1 MAYANRQYTKKTWT
15 KAPVVKQPRQV
26 RQWSAY
32 QQDIFKDIATGT
44 GNTQV
49 DALAGTG
56 KTSTIVEGFYYIPKG
71 QSALMCAFN
80 KSIQT
85 ELETRAPEGVTVST
99 LHSLGYK
106 ACRKTFPKIGQP
118 DKNKL
123 EGYIQAE
130 KGNDGETADLRFN
143 LGKAISLC
151 KGYLAESYQDIDP
164 ILDRHDVDTCGE
176 SREGFI
182 TSVIKIMNATK
193 KDTNRVDFDDMIWF
207 PAVHGMKLDRYNRVM
222 IDEAQD
228 LNLAQIY
235 LALNSVD
242 ANGRI
247 LSVGDEHQAI
257 YGFRGADSNAI
268 QNIVD
273 RLGSKR
279 LPLSVTY
286 RCAKSI
292 VSLAKELVP
301 NLEAAPG
308 AEEGLV
314 ADIGANQIES
324 MVRPGDFILSRVNA
338 PLIKWCLTLLKA
350 RIPAN
355 IQGRDMGKNLM
366 ALIKKSKAKD
376 VDGFLGYLNEYQE
389 MEATRMLAAKR
400 DPATLY
406 DKVECLRTLCEGT
419 KTLEE
424 VKDNIDKLFH
434 DGDDKDRVILSS
446 THKAKG
452 LERDRV
458 FMLADTYRTGKS
470 QEETNLTYVAY
481 TRAKRE
487 LYLVAGGK

>member
-1 MAYANRQYTKKTWT
+1 M
-15 KAPVVKQPRQV
+15 
-26 RQWSAY
+26 
-32 QQDIFKDIATGT
+32 
-44 GNTQV
+44 
-49 DALAGTG
+49 
-56 KTSTIVEGFYYIPKG
+56 
-71 QSALMCAFN
+71 
-80 KSIQT
+80 
-85 ELETRAPEGVTVST
+85 
-99 LHSLGYK
+99 
-106 ACRKTFPKIGQP
+106 
-118 DKNKL
+118 
-123 EGYIQAE
+123 
-130 KGNDGETADLRFN
+130 
-143 LGKAISLC
+143 
-151 KGYLAESYQDIDP
+151 
-164 ILDRHDVDTCGE
+164 
-176 SREGFI
+176 
-182 TSVIKIMNATK
+182 
-193 KDTNRVDFDDMIWF
+193 
-207 PAVHGMKLDRYNRVM
+207 
-222 IDEAQD
+222 
-228 LNLAQIY
+228 
-235 LALNSVD
+235 
-242 ANGRI
+242 
-247 LSVGDEHQAI
+247 
-257 YGFRGADSNAI
+257 
-268 QNIVD
+268 
-273 RLGSKR
+273 
-279 LPLSVTY
+279 
-286 RCAKSI
+286 
-292 VSLAKELVP
+292 
-301 NLEAAPG
+301 EAAPG

-389 MEATRMLAAKR
+389 MEANRMLAAKR

-458 FMLADTYRTGKS
+458 FMLADTYRTGKN